1 MMPLKQFRSLV
12 RDMLLFFSGPIVW
25 PSFEFEAARFS
36 VEAEESMSLSNTMDR
51 AGTDCMNCII
61 SES

>member
-1 MMPLKQFRSLV
+1 
-12 RDMLLFFSGPIVW
+12 MLLFFSGPIVW